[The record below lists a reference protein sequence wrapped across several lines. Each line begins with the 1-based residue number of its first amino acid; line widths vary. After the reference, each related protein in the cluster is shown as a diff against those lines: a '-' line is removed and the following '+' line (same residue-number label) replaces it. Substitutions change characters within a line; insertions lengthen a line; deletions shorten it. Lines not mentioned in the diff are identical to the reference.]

1 MTFELETGLL
11 FTTAIVAGVIN
22 SIAGGGGLLVFP
34 SLLLTGLGPLS
45 ANATSAA
52 AIWIGMVMS
61 GAAYRHELQPI
72 AHKLWPVTIASLMG
86 GLLGALLLLNF
97 SDESFAG
104 IIPYLIAL
112 GTVLFAFSPQLIQLA
127 QRFKKQPE
135 SLSGG
140 RQSGKQSRKQT
151 GLSPSMRLNQPML
164 FIGQGGIA
172 LYGGFFGG
180 GAGILMLS
188 LLSLTNPGN
197 IRTLQAVK
205 IWMSICI
212 NAAALSYFVFANI
225 ISWPYV
231 ILMAIG
237 TSVGGYSGVYM
248 AKHIPVIWL
257 RWVVIIMGST
267 LTVYF
272 FTKG

>member
-1 MTFELETGLL
+1 MTFDLETGLL
-11 FTTAIVAGVIN
+11 LTTAIIAGGIN

-34 SLLLTGLGPLS
+34 ALLLTGIGPLS

-61 GAAYRHELQPI
+61 GAAFRHELQPI
-72 AHKLWPVTIASLMG
+72 ARRLWPVTIASLLG

-104 IIPYLIAL
+104 VVPYLIAL
-112 GTVLFAFSPQLIQLA
+112 GTVLFALSPRLIRLA
-127 QRFKKQPE
+127 QQLRRPLRLLKRGAR
-135 SLSGG
+135 SLSNE
-140 RQSGKQSRKQT
+140 KQT
-151 GLSPSMRLNQPML
+151 DGFQPMRFNQPLL
-164 FIGQGGIA
+164 FMGQGGIA

-188 LLSLTNPGN
+188 LLSLTNPGK
-197 IRTLQAVK
+197 IQTLQAVK

-225 ISWPYV
+225 ISWPHV
-231 ILMAIG
+231 ILMAVG
-237 TSVGGYSGVYM
+237 TSIGGYSGVYI
-248 AKHIPVIWL
+248 AKHIPAIWL
-257 RWVVIIMGST
+257 RRVVIAMGIA

-272 FTKG
+272 FIEG